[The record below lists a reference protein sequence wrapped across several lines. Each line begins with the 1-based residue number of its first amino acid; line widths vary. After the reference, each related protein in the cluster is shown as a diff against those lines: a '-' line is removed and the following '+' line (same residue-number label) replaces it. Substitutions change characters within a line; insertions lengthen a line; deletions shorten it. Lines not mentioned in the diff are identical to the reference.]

1 MNPSRPHPSGCRLEL
16 TPHFSLQELT
26 HSDVAVRRGLDNA
39 PNPGEVANLRRLCET
54 VLEPTRW
61 LLGVPLRVNSGFRAP
76 AVNAAV
82 GGKQNSAHLHGRAC
96 DFVPIGMDLGEAFLM
111 IRQSSIPYDQVIL
124 EFNTWIHLAVSKA
137 GVDPRRQALVLP

>member
-1 MNPSRPHPSGCRLEL
+1 MEL
-16 TPHFSLQELT
+16 SPHFSLEELV
-26 HSDVAVRRGLDNA
+26 HSDVAIRRGLDNT
-39 PNPGEVANLRRLCET
+39 PNQGEVTNLRRLCET
-54 VLEPTRW
+54 ALEPTRW

-82 GGKQNSAHLHGRAC
+82 GGKQNSAHLDGRAC
-96 DFVPIGMDLGEAFLM
+96 DFVPVGMDLGEAFQM

-124 EFNTWIHLAVSKA
+124 EFNAWIHLAVAKA

>member
-1 MNPSRPHPSGCRLEL
+1 MEL
-16 TPHFSLQELT
+16 TPHFSLHELT

-39 PNPGEVANLRRLCET
+39 PNPGEVANLRSLCET

-96 DFVPIGMDLGEAFLM
+96 DFVPVGMPLGEAFLM

-124 EFNTWIHLAVSKA
+124 EFNAWIHLAIA
-137 GVDPRRQALVLP
+137 PRGADPRRQALVLP

>member
-1 MNPSRPHPSGCRLEL
+1 MEL

-39 PNPGEVANLRRLCET
+39 PNPGEVANLQRLCET

-61 LLGVPLRVNSGFRAP
+61 LLGVPLRVNSGFRAL

-82 GGKQNSAHLHGRAC
+82 GGKHNSAHLDGRAC
-96 DFVPIGMDLGEAFLM
+96 DFVPVGMPLGEAFLM

-124 EFNTWIHLAVSKA
+124 EFNAWIHLAIA
-137 GVDPRRQALVLP
+137 PRGAAPRRQALVLP